1 LAACDGCIV
10 DVIKNPS
17 RSVLIFWQNLQA
29 LWKIWNA
36 PSLHELEE
44 SASGSHFQVVSLP
57 VTATILNF
65 WLLLYKNWIIILKQ
79 LHQYKS

>member
-1 LAACDGCIV
+1 
-10 DVIKNPS
+10 
-17 RSVLIFWQNLQA
+17 
-29 LWKIWNA
+29 
-36 PSLHELEE
+36 
-44 SASGSHFQVVSLP
+44 VVSLP